1 MALIITKITIYRFAL
16 LLTHF
21 MVSLFKGGQNETKRM
36 DLTSNCFA
44 QHRLPD
50 LPI

>member
-1 MALIITKITIYRFAL
+1 MAHIIVKMTIYRFAL
-16 LLTHF
+16 LLAHF
-21 MVSLFKGGQNETKRM
+21 MASLFKGGQNETKRM

-44 QHRLPD
+44 QHRLQD

>member
-1 MALIITKITIYRFAL
+1 MAVIIVIKTIYRFTL
-16 LLTHF
+16 LLTHS
-21 MVSLFKGGQNETKRM
+21 MTSLFKGGQNETKRM

-44 QHRLPD
+44 QHRLQD